1 MKNFRDFAYLNVK
14 KGILFRGSYLYHL
27 SRKDRK
33 LLFET
38 NNIKTVIDLRST
50 QEHDDKKDAVPPG
63 IAYYHLPL
71 ITLEEM
77 GTTSEKEGKKK
88 ILREK
93 KMPDIF
99 DYYRKLVSRD
109 RKESWTKIFE
119 ILLNNDRSG
128 IYFHCTAGKDRT
140 GIVAAVILTLLG
152 IDKETIYKDY
162 MLTNND
168 PAIPLSY
175 RIFSLTFAREFRKT
189 FLEYFK
195 AKEEY
200 LDEAFNEIDRVYGS
214 IDNFY
219 TECCSLDD
227 EKIAKFK
234 EKYLTK

>member
-27 SRKDRK
+27 SRKDRR

-50 QEHDDKKDAVPPG
+50 QEHDDKKDTVVPG
-63 IAYYHLPL
+63 ITYYHLPL

-77 GTTSEKEGKKK
+77 GTTSEKEGKKR

-99 DYYRKLVSRD
+99 DYYRRLVSRD
-109 RKESWTKIFE
+109 RKDSWTKIFE
-119 ILLNNDRSG
+119 ILLNNDGSG

-214 IDNFY
+214 IEKFY
-219 TECCSLDD
+219 TECCSLD
-227 EKIAKFK
+227 ETKTKALR
-234 EKYLTK
+234 EKYLEN